1 MIALKLINLGKCFDV
16 PNKSRGPIQNFLS
29 NLRPNNSVKFWALR
43 NIHLNIEKGKCVG
56 IIGENGAGKST
67 LLKIIAG
74 ITIPS
79 EGRIELNGKAGSFLE
94 LGVGFLKELNGRENI
109 FLYGSLLGLKKEY
122 IKKNYE
128 YIVNFSGLREVINQP
143 VRTYSSGMLARLAF
157 SVLSFTNS
165 DIMLLDEVMSVGDHL
180 FRQKSLSKIQEFKRK
195 GMTIIIASHS
205 LQELSTLCDK
215 CILLEEGRISL
226 FGDTPSVI
234 DTYVTKMNQKNKLRL
249 INQIKKEKA
258 KNPNSIELSHYYNE
272 LDTTLENMIKLDK
285 EKINPRDYNA
295 NTIKEL
301 INQCEERVRVLEETL
316 HYYQTECES
325 KDLKGFDLLIFYE
338 KLIDALDNIREI
350 YEEFYNKNDSD
361 KQAKKIEIYKR
372 QIKLFKE
379 ALQKKNS
386 QLNNEHQIIKFYNLL
401 VDTGF
406 RFSDSVNKNEK
417 KVILSDIKQIIEKCL
432 EKDKPL
438 KNVGLLL
445 TKVTE
450 ALTAEKRHER
460 QTSHLKQMQQLQRW
474 QKQGLITTVDIANWM
489 NTIITFEELKKKI
502 EVKKTVDIA
511 NLMDKIITS
520 EELKKKAGRTR
531 KGVSYLKN

>member
-16 PNKSRGPIQNFLS
+16 PNKSQGLIQNFLS
-29 NLRPNNSVKFWALR
+29 NLRPNNSAKFWALR
-43 NIHLNIEKGKCVG
+43 KIHLNIEKGKCVG

-79 EGRIELNGKAGSFLE
+79 EGRIELNGKVGSFLE

-165 DIMLLDEVMSVGDHL
+165 DILLLDEVMSVGDHL
-180 FRQKSLSKIQEFKRK
+180 FKQKSLSKIQEFKRK
-195 GMTIIIASHS
+195 GRTIIIASHS

-215 CILLEEGRISL
+215 CILLEEGSISL

-234 DTYVTKMNQKNKLRL
+234 DTYVNKMNQKNKLRL

-285 EKINPRDYNA
+285 EKINPRAYNA

-301 INQCEERVRVLEETL
+301 INQCKERIKVSEETL
-316 HYYQTECES
+316 HHYQTECES
-325 KDLKGFDLLIFYE
+325 KNLKGVDLLIFYE
-338 KLIDALDNIREI
+338 KLIDTLDNLRAI
-350 YEEFYNKNDSD
+350 YEEFYSKNDSD
-361 KQAKKIEIYKR
+361 KQAKKIGVYKR
-372 QIKLFKE
+372 QIKLLKE
-379 ALQKKNS
+379 ALQNKNP
-386 QLNNEHQIIKFYNLL
+386 QLNNERRIINLYKLL

-406 RFSDSVNKNEK
+406 KFSDYVNKNEK
-417 KVILSDIKQIIEKCL
+417 KVILSDIKQIIEKDL
-432 EKDKPL
+432 EKDKHF
-438 KNVGLLL
+438 KNVPLPLI
-445 TKVTE
+445 KITE
-450 ALTAEKRHER
+450 ALTSISRRKKRR
-460 QTSHLKQMQQLQRW
+460 VLLK
-474 QKQGLITTVDIANWM
+474 
-489 NTIITFEELKKKI
+489 ELKSYNL
-502 EVKKTVDIA
+502 IA
-511 NLMDKIITS
+511 QQIK
-520 EELKKKAGRTR
+520 
-531 KGVSYLKN
+531 